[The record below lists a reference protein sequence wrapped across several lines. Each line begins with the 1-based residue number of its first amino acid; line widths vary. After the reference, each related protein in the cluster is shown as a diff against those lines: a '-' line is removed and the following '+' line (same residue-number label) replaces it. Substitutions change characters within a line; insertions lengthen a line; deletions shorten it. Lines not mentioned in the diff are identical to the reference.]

1 MILYHKQLTTSK
13 RQAFLVL
20 SMSLFTTYLSEKYK
34 RKDPIALSKKPN
46 EKRQIKVSRG
56 FQSVTTIKDIQNAV
70 KTDLVKL
77 SFGEGSRGGRGVQNK
92 GGQFEVD
99 LTKDLVT
106 WWEDGTNYKSKFT
119 RKDY

>member
-1 MILYHKQLTTSK
+1 MAYDFIPQTVNDIKKAGVFGAEYES
-13 RQAFLVL
+13 VY
-20 SMSLFTTYLSEKYK
+20 TYLSEKYN

-56 FQSVTTIKDIQNAV
+56 FQSVTTIKDIQKAV

-99 LTKDLVT
+99 LTDDLET
-106 WWEDGTNYKSKFT
+106 WWKKA
-119 RKDY
+119 RA